1 MRLRMH
7 CYDSLD
13 TRSACNITF
22 HDNKDTCGN
31 QLIMHTNEKY
41 ISVSV
46 NILLGYDITPVFK
59 ENLTVPKIALKEL

>member
-1 MRLRMH
+1 MH

-22 HDNKDTCGN
+22 HNNKDTCSN
-31 QLIMHTNEKY
+31 QLMHTNEKKY

-59 ENLTVPKIALKEL
+59 ENLTVPKIALK

>member
-1 MRLRMH
+1 MRMH
-7 CYDSLD
+7 GYDSLD

-31 QLIMHTNEKY
+31 QLIMHTKEKKY

-46 NILLGYDITPVFK
+46 NILLGYDITPVFIVSWICK
-59 ENLTVPKIALKEL
+59 S